1 MSGAEAV
8 EPGPVHEVGQHM
20 RLLNDFMLGYKFAI
34 DSVVTK
40 IQILREDYNNAH
52 DHNPIEHIN
61 SRLKSPESI
70 LAKARRKGQ
79 PVDLD
84 SIRANTLD
92 IAGVRVTCCFLSD
105 TYAVRDVIARHEDV
119 RVLEE
124 RDYIAAP
131 KANGYQSLH
140 LIVEVP
146 VYRAREVSRVPV
158 EIQLR
163 TIAMDF
169 WASLEHRIY
178 YKYGGSV
185 PASLVEDLTQA
196 AAAVNSLDL
205 TMQDLHQQV
214 HAPQSLA
221 PAAPLAPPADLFA
234 RYARAL
240 GVAVDDEGPGTGPV
254 DPPAGPRD

>member
-8 EPGPVHEVGQHM
+8 EPGPVHEVGQQM
-20 RLLNDFMLGYKFAI
+20 RQFNDFMLGYKFAI
-34 DSVVTK
+34 DEVVTK

-61 SRLKSPESI
+61 SRLKSPDSI
-70 LAKARRKGQ
+70 LAKAQRKGQ

-84 SIRANTLD
+84 SIRANILD

-105 TYAVRDVIARHEDV
+105 TYAVRDVIARQEDV

-178 YKYGGSV
+178 YKYGGAV
-185 PASLVEDLTQA
+185 PVGLVEDLTQA
-196 AAAVNSLDL
+196 AAAVNSLDR

-214 HAPQSLA
+214 HEPQPIS
-221 PAAPLAPPADLFA
+221 PTTPLAPPVDLFA
-234 RYARAL
+234 RYARTL
-240 GVAVDDEGPGTGPV
+240 GTAGDEGAAPGDPVPGTPG
-254 DPPAGPRD
+254 RD

>member
-1 MSGAEAV
+1 MTGAGAV
-8 EPGPVHEVGQHM
+8 EPGPVHEMGRQL
-20 RLLNDFMLGYKFAI
+20 RQLDDFMLGYKFAI
-34 DSVVTK
+34 DEVVTK
-40 IQILREDYNNAH
+40 IQILREDYDHAH
-52 DHNPIEHIN
+52 DHNPIEHIG

-105 TYAVRDVIARHEDV
+105 TYAVRDVIAGQEDV

-140 LIVEVP
+140 LIVELP
-146 VYRAREVSRVPV
+146 VYRARAVSRVPV

-178 YKYGGSV
+178 YKYGGEV
-185 PASLVEDLTQA
+185 PVGLVEDLTEA
-196 AAAVNSLDL
+196 AAAVNTLDR

-214 HAPQSLA
+214 HAPRA
-221 PAAPLAPPADLFA
+221 PAPAEPLTPPADLFA

-240 GVAVDDEGPGTGPV
+240 GVAQDGDGDDLADAPSS
-254 DPPAGPRD
+254 PRG